1 MIYKSFMA
9 KIKPTINLIVDYL
22 KAHPGASSKEIYDNT
37 STGLISYITLQR
49 MLKDFVEKNYLST
62 KGLGKG
68 TKYEVSVAYQVI
80 HEIKIEQY
88 FKQEIDERLIRRDY
102 NHDLIK
108 NVLNKIELFSH
119 EEMQK
124 LYGLQKI
131 YESKIASLN
140 ELEYKKELERLAI
153 DLSWKSS
160 QIEGNTY
167 SLLETERLLKDKETA
182 AGRTKDEAVM
192 LLNHKEAIDF
202 LIENQDYVKP
212 LLLRAIEDIHS
223 ILISE
228 LEVARNIRRRG
239 VGITGTNY
247 RPLDN
252 EFSIK
257 EALEE
262 MCALINLRENV
273 FEKALLA
280 LLIISYIQ
288 PFNDGNKRTA
298 RIVSNAILM
307 VNQYCPISFRTV
319 DSTDYKM
326 AMLIFYEQNNISA
339 FKKIFIGQFEFAV
352 NTYF

>member
-1 MIYKSFMA
+1 MA
-9 KIKPTINLIVDYL
+9 KLKPNINLIVDYL
-22 KAHPGASSKEIYDNT
+22 KTHPGVSSKEIYDNT
-37 STGLISYITLQR
+37 SVGLLSYITLQR

-68 TKYEVSVAYQVI
+68 TKYELNVAYQVI
-80 HEIKIEQY
+80 YEINPSEY
-88 FKQEIDERLIRRDY
+88 FKKEIDERIARKDY

-108 NVLNKIELFSH
+108 NVLNKIDLFSQ
-119 EEMQK
+119 EEIEK
-124 LYGLQKI
+124 LNSLQKI
-131 YESKIASLN
+131 YESKIAALN
-140 ELEYKKELERLAI
+140 ETEYKKELERLAI

-167 SLLETERLLKDKETA
+167 SLLETERLLKDKQTA
-182 AGRTKDEAVM
+182 AGKTKDEAVM
-192 LLNHKEAIDF
+192 LLNHKKAIDF
-202 LIENQDYVKP
+202 LVDNKDYVKP
-212 LLLRAIEDIHS
+212 LKLRAIEDIHS

-228 LEVARNIRRRG
+228 LEVERNIRRRG

-252 EFSIK
+252 EFLIK

-262 MCALINLRENV
+262 MCGLINLRENV
-273 FEKALLA
+273 FEKALLS

-307 VNQYCPISFRTV
+307 VNQYCPISFRTI
-319 DSTDYKM
+319 DSTEYKM
-326 AMLIFYEQNNISA
+326 AMLIFYEQNNISV
-339 FKKIFIGQFEFAV
+339 FKRIFISQFEFAV